1 VIGTEADLAQRGPM
15 DTPQTPVPHPDASTP
30 TVNSGT
36 AAEQTVV
43 RAESDEQAAADISS
57 SETASEGSA
66 TSTTG
71 GSSESAAAHDTQN
84 GMEAE
89 TRTPMLAEAQEPVV
103 DASEEAVN
111 QPVAAETAGTDE
123 AVSEGESDVDPD
135 AKPFDPAVFD
145 EALNRV
151 LSSAGGEVLFRIA
164 GDAEEAEKVA
174 AVRLGDGEARL
185 IALVILPPNGAPLRV
200 EPVDD
205 SANPLAPL
213 ARSYASLVDAWK
225 AAA

>member
-1 VIGTEADLAQRGPM
+1 M
-15 DTPQTPVPHPDASTP
+15 DTPNTPVPNPDASTP
-30 TVNSGT
+30 TVNTGT
-36 AAEQTVV
+36 AAEQTAV
-43 RAESDEQAAADISS
+43 RAASDEQATAEISS
-57 SETASEGSA
+57 GETASEVSA

-71 GSSESAAAHDTQN
+71 GPSESAAAHDTQN
-84 GMEAE
+84 GVEAE
-89 TRTPMLAEAQEPVV
+89 AQTPMLAEAQEP
-103 DASEEAVN
+103 DTDTAEEAVDE
-111 QPVAAETAGTDE
+111 PVAAGTAETDE
-123 AVSEGESDVDPD
+123 ALSEGESDSDPD
-135 AKPFDPAVFD
+135 ATSFDPAVFD

-185 IALVILPPNGAPLRV
+185 IALVILPANGAPLRV